1 VLIDMDEAQAARGY
15 CETEVVQHVIRV
27 ELSGLQW
34 ATGAPEPFL
43 VSTEGRTLFAFSR
56 SDDDDTV
63 RVAEFLGCT
72 SVRFGFHDDAL
83 PGQPLTPH
91 GLSLYAAH
99 EVIHSEWLNELRT
112 IERRHLQSQTI
123 PFQTSKHWML
133 TFHNTTLE
141 AIATGIA
148 VHRDYADRPS
158 AMHAI
163 VELLSLV

>member
-1 VLIDMDEAQAARGY
+1 
-15 CETEVVQHVIRV
+15 
-27 ELSGLQW
+27 
-34 ATGAPEPFL
+34 
-43 VSTEGRTLFAFSR
+43 
-56 SDDDDTV
+56 
-63 RVAEFLGCT
+63 VAEFLDCT
-72 SVRFGFHDDAL
+72 SVRFGIPNDEAL
-83 PGQPLTPH
+83 PGHPLTRH

-99 EVIHSEWLNELRT
+99 EVIDSEWLNQLRT
-112 IERRHLQSQTI
+112 IEQRHPQPLGI
-123 PFQTSKHWML
+123 PLQTSKHWML